1 MLKIKSCSLSETE
14 NIAQNIA
21 KNLVGNE
28 IIAFFGDLGVGKT
41 AFIHGIAKYFKIENA
56 VSSPTFSIINEYQT
70 DKFTIYHFDMYRVNT
85 PEDLEST
92 GFFDY
97 IDSGVMLIE
106 WSENIENF
114 IPKSA
119 IKISIEKTSYE
130 NERIITIEGDE
141 NFENTCR

>member
-14 NIAQNIA
+14 NIAKNIA

-41 AFIHGIAKYFKIENA
+41 AFIRGIAKYFKIENE

-130 NERIITIEGDE
+130 NKRIITIEGDE

>member
-1 MLKIKSCSLSETE
+1 MVYETYSPE
-14 NIAQNIA
+14 ETYKLGEKLGKKA
-21 KNLVGNE
+21 KQGQ
-28 IIAFFGDLGVGKT
+28 IICLNGDLGVGKT
-41 AFIHGIAKYFKIENA
+41 AFIRGIAKYFNIENE
-56 VSSPTFSIINEYQT
+56 VSSPTFSIINEYPT

>member
-21 KNLVGNE
+21 KNLSGNE

-41 AFIHGIAKYFKIENA
+41 AFIHGIAKYFKIENE

-114 IPKSA
+114 IPKNA
-119 IKISIEKTSYE
+119 IKVLIEKTSYE

>member
-1 MLKIKSCSLSETE
+1 M
-14 NIAQNIA
+14 A
-21 KNLVGNE
+21 NE
-28 IIAFFGDLGVGKT
+28 
-41 AFIHGIAKYFKIENA
+41 

-114 IPKSA
+114 IPKNA
-119 IKISIEKTSYE
+119 IKVLIKKTSDE

-141 NFENTCR
+141 NLENTCR

>member
-1 MLKIKSCSLSETE
+1 MQGLILLSLTKYNIMLIDELDTTLDASTRAKFIG
-14 NIAQNIA
+14 IIQNYMQ
-21 KNLVGNE
+21 L
-28 IIAFFGDLGVGKT
+28 
-41 AFIHGIAKYFKIENA
+41 IHSDQVFLISHN
-56 VSSPTFSIINEYQT
+56 NM
-70 DKFTIYHFDMYRVNT
+70 FDMYRVNT
-85 PEDLEST
+85 LEDLEST

>member
-41 AFIHGIAKYFKIENA
+41 AFIRGIAKYFNIENE

-114 IPKSA
+114 IPKNA
-119 IKISIEKTSYE
+119 IKVLIKKTSDE

-141 NFENTCR
+141 NLENTCR

>member
-1 MLKIKSCSLSETE
+1 
-14 NIAQNIA
+14 
-21 KNLVGNE
+21 
-28 IIAFFGDLGVGKT
+28 
-41 AFIHGIAKYFKIENA
+41 
-56 VSSPTFSIINEYQT
+56 
-70 DKFTIYHFDMYRVNT
+70 
-85 PEDLEST
+85 
-92 GFFDY
+92 
-97 IDSGVMLIE
+97 MLIE

>member
-1 MLKIKSCSLSETE
+1 MIKLKSCSLSETE

-41 AFIHGIAKYFKIENA
+41 AFIRGIAQYFNIENE

-106 WSENIENF
+106 WSENI
-114 IPKSA
+114 
-119 IKISIEKTSYE
+119 
-130 NERIITIEGDE
+130 
-141 NFENTCR
+141 